1 MFLSENLIH
10 PRGCFLSLDLFAFP
24 LMEVPQKSQTIKF
37 IQYYDCKQFK
47 IIVITATTTL
57 EADEM
62 KVFVAAIDARFFFTP
77 FKRLQFVIE
86 PLYDASRRYVFLS
99 PS

>member
-62 KVFVAAIDARFFFTP
+62 KVFVAAIDAVSSS
-77 FKRLQFVIE
+77 RLSSVFN
-86 PLYDASRRYVFLS
+86 LLLSRCMMLLGDMSF
-99 PS
+99 